1 MTTRRI
7 LIVDDS
13 VDDRADLRRMLLLGT
28 DDRLVF
34 TELSLGS
41 AAIAALHTGT
51 DDAPDCVLLDYHLPD
66 MDAVEVLAGM
76 QSAEGVPMCPVVV
89 VTGEA
94 SLEFG
99 REVLRAGAQDHIA
112 KAGLTPALL
121 TRAVSQASDRWALA
135 LELRQRNEALHRI
148 ALRTEFFLALAEAT
162 RGAAGPQAVKAQIT
176 RLLGQHLN
184 ASRCI
189 FAEVHP
195 DGGASAEHG
204 FVDGVAQLEGG
215 HHLPNYGDD
224 LLSELQAGR
233 VLVVNDL
240 HTDASYTVEQ
250 RAAHEALAI
259 VAHVAVP
266 LMQSGRL
273 LAVLAV
279 HDARPRRWSADE
291 IALVKE
297 VAERSL
303 VIINHARA
311 EIRLHEEGLRLR
323 LALQAGGLG
332 SWQWEFGSPLV
343 HLDATMRLMVGLPPG
358 DADQLVPLAALLPLL
373 DPDDRAAGWRDILAL
388 QQHDAPL
395 RRELRIVRSDGST
408 LWLECQA
415 APLVDAAHERRQLVG
430 VTADI
435 TERKAAEAARHK
447 NELRLQQLIQ
457 LMPSFTAVL
466 KGPDHVFE
474 LANEPYYALVGR
486 GPQILGLP
494 LLQALPEIAEQPFPA
509 LLDEVYRSGVP
520 FHANSMPVRLAR
532 QAGQGLEERFVDFAY
547 MPLREAAGAVTGIL
561 IHGVDR
567 TEQVRAERALLESD
581 RRKDEF
587 LATLAHELRNPL
599 APVRNG
605 VAILRRLAPSGA
617 NELTLSMMERQ
628 LGHLVT
634 LLDDL
639 LDVSRISL
647 GKIELRRERVN
658 VAQAIATAVEAS
670 RPVIE
675 AGRHDITVEATSEPL
690 TVDAD
695 PTRLVQIVVN
705 LVVNSAKY
713 SEPGGHIRVS
723 TSREAN
729 WVVIRVS
736 DRGIGIAPEVL
747 PTLWNMFT
755 QVRDTLHK
763 AQGGLG
769 IGLSLVKQLVH
780 LHGGSVD
787 AQSAGIGQGSTFAVR
802 LPLASALAASAVEP
816 PAAVEPA
823 ANTRARRVLIV
834 DDNVDAAQ
842 SLGELMKMCGFQTRV
857 AHDGPSALQLARS
870 FEADVMVL
878 DIGLPGMDGYELAR
892 RVRIDPQLSNAV
904 LVALTGWGADG
915 DKQMAISAGFDFHF
929 TKPIDV
935 AELERVLK
943 PRVRRVVSR

>member
-51 DDAPDCVLLDYHLPD
+51 DGPPDCVLLDYHLPD

-76 QSAEGVPMCPVVV
+76 QSAEGAPLCPVVV

-94 SLEFG
+94 SLDFG

-112 KAGLTPALL
+112 KDGLTPALL
-121 TRAVSQASDRWALA
+121 TRAVSHACDRWALA
-135 LELRQRNEALHRI
+135 LELRQHNETLRRI
-148 ALRTEFFLALAEAT
+148 ALRTEFFLALSEAT

-184 ASRCI
+184 ASRCV
-189 FAEVHP
+189 FSEVHP
-195 DGGASAEHG
+195 DGSVLVERGY
-204 FVDGVAQLEGG
+204 VDGVAQIEGG
-215 HHLPNYGDD
+215 FCIQDYGDH
-224 LLSELQAGR
+224 LLSGLQAGR
-233 VLVVNDL
+233 VLVVSDL
-240 HTDASYTVEQ
+240 QSDPNYTVEQ
-250 RAAHEALAI
+250 RAAHQALAI
-259 VAHVAVP
+259 AAELAVP
-266 LMQSGRL
+266 LIRSGQL
-273 LAVLAV
+273 VAVLAV
-279 HDARPRRWSADE
+279 HDARPRSWTGEE
-291 IALVKE
+291 IELVKE
-297 VAERSL
+297 VAERTL
-303 VIINHARA
+303 VIVNHASA
-311 EIRLHEEGLRLR
+311 EVRLGEESLRLG

-332 SWQWEFGSPLV
+332 AWQWEFGSSVV
-343 HLDATMRLMVGLPPG
+343 HLDATMRRVLGLPL
-358 DADQLVPLAALLPLL
+358 ADPPESVPVVALLPLL
-373 DPDDRAAGWRDILAL
+373 HPDDRAAGWRDILAL

-395 RRELRIVRSDGST
+395 RRELRIVRDDGSA
-408 LWLECQA
+408 LWLECQTA
-415 APLVDAAHERRQLVG
+415 SLIDAARERRYLVG

-466 KGPDHVFE
+466 NGPDHVFE

-494 LLQALPEIAEQPFPA
+494 LLQALPEIADQPFPA

-520 FHANSMPVRLAR
+520 FHAENMLVRLAR
-532 QAGQGLEERFVDFAY
+532 QAGQALEERFVDFAY

-567 TEQVRAERALLESD
+567 TEQVRAERALVEGD

-617 NELTLSMMERQ
+617 NDLTLSMMERQ
-628 LGHLVT
+628 LGHLVS

-639 LDVSRISL
+639 LDVSRISV

-658 VAQAIATAVEAS
+658 VAQAIATAVEAT

-675 AGRHDITVEATSEPL
+675 AGRHEITVEATSEPL

-705 LVVNSAKY
+705 LMVNSAKY
-713 SEPGGHIRVS
+713 SEPGGHICVS

-747 PTLWNMFT
+747 PTLWKIFT

-780 LHGGSVD
+780 LHGGSVE
-787 AQSAGIGQGSTFAVR
+787 AQSAGIGQGSTFTVR
-802 LPLASALAASAVEP
+802 LPLATALAAPAVQS

-823 ANTRARRVLIV
+823 ADTPARRVLVV
-834 DDNVDAAQ
+834 DDNVDAAE
-842 SLGELMKMCGFQTRV
+842 SLGELMTMYGFQTRI

-870 FEADVMVL
+870 FDADVMVL

-892 RVRIDPQLSNAV
+892 RVRLDPQLRNAV

-929 TKPIDV
+929 TKPINIV
-935 AELERVLK
+935 ELERVLNL
-943 PRVRRVVSR
+943 RFAES

>member
-41 AAIAALHTGT
+41 AAIAALHSGT
-51 DDAPDCVLLDYHLPD
+51 DGPPDCVLLDYHLPD

-76 QSAEGVPMCPVVV
+76 QSAEGVPLCPVVV

-94 SLEFG
+94 SLYFG

-112 KAGLTPALL
+112 KDGLTPALL
-121 TRAVSQASDRWALA
+121 ARSISHACDRWALA
-135 LELRQRNEALHRI
+135 LELRQHNETLRRI
-148 ALRTEFFLALAEAT
+148 ALRTEFFLALSEAT

-184 ASRCI
+184 ASRCV
-189 FAEVHP
+189 FSELHP
-195 DGGASAEHG
+195 DGSVWVEHG
-204 FVDGVAQLEGG
+204 YVDGVAQLEGD
-215 HHLPNYGDD
+215 HHIQDYGAH
-224 LLSELQAGR
+224 LWSELQGGR
-233 VLVVNDL
+233 AVVVNDL
-240 HTDASYTVEQ
+240 QSDPHYTAEQ
-250 RAAHEALAI
+250 RAAYQTLAI
-259 VAHVAVP
+259 AADLAVP

-273 LAVLAV
+273 VAVLAV
-279 HDARPRRWSADE
+279 HGARPRRWTADE
-291 IALVKE
+291 VALVKD
-297 VAERSL
+297 VAERTL
-303 VIINHARA
+303 VIVNHARA
-311 EIRLHEEGLRLR
+311 EIQLREEGLRLR

-332 SWQWEFGSPLV
+332 AWQWEFGSPLV
-343 HLDATMRLMVGLPPG
+343 HLDATMRRVVGLPPG
-358 DADQLVPLAALLPLL
+358 DADESVPLAALLPLVH
-373 DPDDRAAGWRDILAL
+373 PDDRAAGWRDILAL

-395 RRELRIVRSDGST
+395 RRELRLVRSDGST

-415 APLVDAAHERRQLVG
+415 APLVGAARERQYLVG

-435 TERKAAEAARHK
+435 TERKAAEAALHK

-474 LANEPYYALVGR
+474 LANDPYYALVGR
-486 GPQILGLP
+486 GSQILGLP
-494 LLQALPEIAEQPFPA
+494 LLQALPEIAEQPFPV
-509 LLDEVYRSGVP
+509 LLDQVYRSGVP
-520 FHANSMPVRLAR
+520 FHAKSMLVRLAR
-532 QAGQGLEERFVDFAY
+532 HVGQGLEERFVDFAY

-567 TEQVRAERALLESD
+567 TEQVWAERALLEGD

-605 VAILRRLAPSGA
+605 VAILRRLTPAGA

-647 GKIELRRERVN
+647 GKIELRRERVS
-658 VAQAIATAVEAS
+658 VAEAIATAVEAS

-675 AGRHDITVEATSEPL
+675 AGRHDITVEAAPEPL

-713 SEPGGHIRVS
+713 SDPGGHIRVS
-723 TSREAN
+723 STLEVD
-729 WVVIRVS
+729 WVVIRVT
-736 DRGIGIAPEVL
+736 DRGIGIATEVL

-780 LHGGSVD
+780 LHGGNVH
-787 AQSAGIGQGSTFAVR
+787 AQSAGIGQGSTFTVR
-802 LPLASALAASAVEP
+802 LPLATAALATGVQP
-816 PAAVEPA
+816 PPVVEPA
-823 ANTRARRVLIV
+823 TQTRARRVLIV
-834 DDNVDAAQ
+834 DDNVDAAE
-842 SLGELMKMCGFQTRV
+842 SLGELMTMCGFQTRI
-857 AHDGPSALQLARS
+857 AHDGPTALQLGRS
-870 FEADVMVL
+870 FAPDVMVL

-892 RVRIDPQLSNAV
+892 CVRVDPHLRNAM
-904 LVALTGWGADG
+904 LVALTGWGAEG
-915 DKQMAISAGFDFHF
+915 DKQKSVSAGFDAHF
-929 TKPIDV
+929 TKPIDIE
-935 AELERVLK
+935 ELERLLNSHFAS
-943 PRVRRVVSR
+943 P